1 MPLPT
6 RIRDAARLP
15 SSRRRRPQRDPREQA
30 THRPDRHG
38 RRDEIIGTTK
48 RQVRSV
54 GSQGGDCPGRAGFV
68 SPAGQPRRLASSVG
82 APHLSDHATDPAQ
95 ARGHH
100 DDQTRQ
106 RHGRF
111 DRHAAAIGASSART
125 GPIGA
130 DPIDTGPIDTDPI
143 DTDPI
148 DTDPIDTDPI
158 DTDPIDRSG

>member
-30 THRPDRHG
+30 TYRPDRHG

-82 APHLSDHATDPAQ
+82 APYLSDHATDPAQ

-111 DRHAAAIGASSART
+111 DRHAAAIDT
-125 GPIGA
+125 G
-130 DPIDTGPIDTDPI
+130 PIDTGPIDTGPI
-143 DTDPI
+143 DTGPI
-148 DTDPIDTDPI
+148 DTGPINTDPRLFY
-158 DTDPIDRSG
+158 TSYAAAEE

>member
-30 THRPDRHG
+30 TRRPDRHG
-38 RRDEIIGTTK
+38 RRDEITGSAK
-48 RQVRSV
+48 REVRSV
-54 GSQGGDCPGRAGFV
+54 GSQGSDCPGRPGFV
-68 SPAGQPRRLASSVG
+68 SPTGQPRRLASSVG

-148 DTDPIDTDPI
+148 DTDPID
-158 DTDPIDRSG
+158 RSG